1 MQQIL
6 RQFHQIITD
15 LRWSQGRRKR
25 LLPGKIQTLQLIDHF
40 YNFILSC
47 TFVII
52 IHFKKA
58 KIPRLTQGDSGGPLV
73 VKRTSKDAT
82 VVGVVSYGN
91 GCALPS
97 EFSVQW
103 DAPIFT
109 FYLFKRFL
117 SSLFSLFQDYY
128 GVYSDVY
135 TFLPWIKTVLVVN

>member
-6 RQFHQIITD
+6 WQFHQIITD

-82 VVGVVSYGN
+82 VVGVVSYGT

-103 DAPIFT
+103 DAPIFN
-109 FYLFKRFL
+109 FYLF
-117 SSLFSLFQDYY
+117 
-128 GVYSDVY
+128 
-135 TFLPWIKTVLVVN
+135 

>member
-1 MQQIL
+1 M
-6 RQFHQIITD
+6 
-15 LRWSQGRRKR
+15 
-25 LLPGKIQTLQLIDHF
+25 PGKIQTLQLIDHF

-97 EFSVQW
+97 EFSVQ
-103 DAPIFT
+103 
-109 FYLFKRFL
+109 
-117 SSLFSLFQDYY
+117 
-128 GVYSDVY
+128 
-135 TFLPWIKTVLVVN
+135 